1 MSLLKFSLSSS
12 SASILVEV
20 SSVEPA
26 GGLVRASR
34 AEEEAKDAAETLEAV
49 LHKTLP
55 AVQALGG
62 YLAEVGQAGLN
73 AKLEIGL
80 KLTDECDVVL
90 VAPASNQA
98 TFKLTLRPAPGGTS

>member
-1 MSLLKFSLSSS
+1 MLFMKFPLSSS

-20 SSVEPA
+20 SNIEPA

-34 AEEEAKDAAETLEAV
+34 ADTEAKDATETLEAV
-49 LHKTLP
+49 LRKTLP
-55 AVQALGG
+55 AMQALGG

-80 KLTDECDVVL
+80 KLTDECDVIL
-90 VAPASNQA
+90 VAPASDQA
-98 TFKLTLRPAPGGTS
+98 TFKLTLRPAPGSTT